1 MGSMPRLSRRTVT
14 RTLAPMLTLIL
25 VATLAPAGL
34 LAAGA
39 TDEILI
45 RFREGTPPATRA
57 AIARDAGLTDPDAGR
72 GDGLSARRARAEV
85 LRTELYESSGRS
97 LATLRRVLEADPNVE
112 GVALNGRYE
121 LAVDPADPSD
131 EELYG
136 DLWGLDNQGQ
146 TVDGYTGV
154 AGFDIDGRQAFGI
167 EQGDPELVVAV
178 VDDGIDFE
186 HVDLA
191 DRAWTNPG
199 ESGGGKETNGIDD
212 DGNGFVDDVHGWDFC
227 NDDATVHDAEEDA
240 HGTHVA
246 GTIAATRNG
255 QGVVGVAP
263 GIKLMALKFID
274 EGPLCGSDLMAIDA
288 LDYARDMGVH
298 IINASWGGPGYNAL
312 LEDAIEDS
320 GALFVAAAGN
330 YAWNLDG
337 DGPDVGT
344 LRDPRF
350 YPASFTLPN
359 VLSVAAID
367 QKGRRATFSNYG
379 AISVDIAA
387 PGTNILS
394 TFPGGGTCGNA
405 CYAWSAGTSMAAPH
419 VTGVAALIGS
429 RSQTVLADPLV
440 LKSRLLATGTA
451 LASTTGR
458 TVTGRLVN
466 AYRAVDPVAP
476 TVLPVSRHG
485 VNVGTV
491 VSTTSVS
498 TSMVWPGGSD
508 DLSGIASYWLQR
520 SANGGSWS
528 TVTAATTARSAK
540 RDLVFGTQY
549 SFRLRARD
557 RAGNVSAPA
566 DSPVVQ
572 ASLVQESTSLA
583 TYAGTW
589 STTTT
594 STALG
599 GKMRTSTSA
608 GSTVEFQFTGRAI
621 GIVAPKGS
629 TRGSVKVYVDGAYVQ
644 TVSLYRSSTQSR
656 VVVFATSWELAGR
669 HRVKLVTVATSG
681 RTRVDIDG
689 VVILK

>member
-1 MGSMPRLSRRTVT
+1 MDSMPRPARRTVT
-14 RTLAPMLTLIL
+14 RTLAPLLMLIL

-34 LAAGA
+34 LAADT
-39 TDEILI
+39 TDEILV

-57 AIARDAGLTDPDAGR
+57 AIAREAGLTDPDAGR
-72 GDGLSARRARAEV
+72 GDGIGTRRARAEV

-97 LATLRRVLEADPNVE
+97 LATLRRLLEADPNVE

-121 LAVDPADPSD
+121 LAVDPTDPSD
-131 EELYG
+131 EALYG
-136 DLWGLDNQGQ
+136 DLWGLDNRGQ
-146 TVDGYTGV
+146 TVDGSVGV

-167 EQGDPELVVAV
+167 EQGDPDVVVAV
-178 VDDGIDFE
+178 IDDGIDFE

-199 ESGGGKETNGIDD
+199 ESGGGKETNGLDD

-227 NDDATVHDAEEDA
+227 NDDATVHDADEDA

-246 GTIAATRNG
+246 GTIAASRNG

-263 GIKLMALKFID
+263 GIKLMAIKFID
-274 EGPLCGSDLMAIDA
+274 DGPLCGSDLMAIDA

-330 YAWNLDG
+330 HAWNLDG
-337 DGPDVGT
+337 DGPDEGT
-344 LRDPRF
+344 VRDPRF
-350 YPASFTLPN
+350 YPASFRLPN

-367 QKGRRATFSNYG
+367 QRGKRASFSNYG
-379 AISVDIAA
+379 ATSVDIAA

-394 TFPGGGTCGNA
+394 TFPAGSTCGNA
-405 CYAWSAGTSMAAPH
+405 CYAWAGGTSMAAPH
-419 VTGVAALIGS
+419 VAGVAALIGS
-429 RSQTVLADPLV
+429 RSPTVLADPAV

-451 LASTTGR
+451 LASMSGR

-476 TVLPVSRHG
+476 TVRPVSRHG
-485 VNVGTV
+485 VNVGSIV
-491 VSTTSVS
+491 SSTTVS
-498 TSMVWPGGSD
+498 TSMVWPAGSD
-508 DLSGIASYWLQR
+508 DLSGIATYWLQR
-520 SANGGSWS
+520 SANGGGWS
-528 TVTAATTARSAK
+528 TVTSATTARSAK
-540 RDLVFGTQY
+540 RDLVFGTKY
-549 SFRLRARD
+549 GFRLRARD

-566 DSPVVQ
+566 DSPLIQ

-583 TYAGTW
+583 TYTGTW

-599 GKMRTSTSA
+599 GKMRVSTRA
-608 GSTVEFQFTGRAI
+608 GSSVEFQFTGRAI
-621 GIVAPKGS
+621 GIVAPKGG

-644 TVSLYRSSTQSR
+644 TVSLYSASTQSR
-656 VVVFATSWELAGR
+656 VVVFAKSWELTAR

-689 VVILK
+689 AVILK